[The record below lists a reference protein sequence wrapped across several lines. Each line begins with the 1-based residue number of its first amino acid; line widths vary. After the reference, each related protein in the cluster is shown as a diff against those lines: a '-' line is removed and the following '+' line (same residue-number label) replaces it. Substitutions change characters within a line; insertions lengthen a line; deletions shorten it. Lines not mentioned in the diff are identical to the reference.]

1 MSKRN
6 KTAPELEMLILQVM
20 QTHAVCQG
28 VNAVTVVERPG
39 ADAGKSN
46 WEVSHV
52 FVAGGPVP
60 PAAQQICEDAV
71 ASLREE
77 YDLMTEYELGE
88 YEG

>member
-1 MSKRN
+1 MPKRN
-6 KTAPELEMLILQVM
+6 KTAPELEMLVLQIM
-20 QTHAVCQG
+20 RTHAVCQG
-28 VNAVTVVERPG
+28 INAVTVIERPG
-39 ADAGKSN
+39 TGKGESN

-60 PAAQQICEDAV
+60 PVAQQICDDAV
-71 ASLREE
+71 ASLRED